1 LPGSGILEDC
11 LTSWEGIAYL
21 NQVIGDMQ
29 HSLDLLMVKLQE
41 QEAESKKLSSDFT
54 KINAKSTKSI
64 SELQSDLQ
72 TIMDI
77 MKVLNEEHELLVN
90 HIQGTSSP
98 STATIVSYQDDMDRL
113 ANRLAM
119 CENTLGQSHHSSSSD
134 TDIRS
139 EVAQLKN
146 LIKAVDLKIPKF
158 STMQL
163 GGKLYQSKND
173 VELFVASSM
182 PSNAF
187 HHFHDAVT
195 ILESLS
201 SSFTER
207 KDVLAEMYQSAK
219 VGVSAQEAK
228 HIASFKTTLPYVFG
242 AKSENATSKHKLPGV
257 KSFDEWTVF
266 DQDSGV
272 MNFILKSMEDFKIQA
287 LEDINA
293 ELDMGTYPDANK
305 LASEMYM
312 ASHYFI
318 CQMCTFI
325 TEFVMEMKNTVES
338 TTEEG

>member
-1 LPGSGILEDC
+1 
-11 LTSWEGIAYL
+11 
-21 NQVIGDMQ
+21 MQ
-29 HSLDLLMVKLQE
+29 LSLDLLMVKLQE
-41 QEAESKKLSSDFT
+41 QEAESKKLSSDCT
-54 KINAKSTKSI
+54 KINANSTKSI

-72 TIMDI
+72 TLMDI

-90 HIQGTSSP
+90 RFQGTSSP
-98 STATIVSYQDDMDRL
+98 SMANIVSYQDI
-113 ANRLAM
+113 NRLVNRLTM
-119 CENTLGQSHHSSSSD
+119 CENTLGQSHQSSSSD
-134 TDIRS
+134 VDIRS

-146 LIKAVDLKIPKF
+146 LIKAVVSKIPKF
-158 STMQL
+158 STMHL

-182 PSNAF
+182 PLNTF

-257 KSFDEWTVF
+257 KSFDE
-266 DQDSGV
+266 
-272 MNFILKSMEDFKIQA
+272 
-287 LEDINA
+287 
-293 ELDMGTYPDANK
+293 
-305 LASEMYM
+305 
-312 ASHYFI
+312 
-318 CQMCTFI
+318 
-325 TEFVMEMKNTVES
+325 
-338 TTEEG
+338 